1 MSLLTHFA
9 IQVCNHVDNVL
20 AGRNCPWPLSAD
32 ERAVLQAVR
41 GRVGKANA
49 ISLSEL
55 GFLAQIDARQVKG
68 IVSDLRKNFKVQLG
82 ASRGT
87 PGGYYLIA
95 TAAEAHES
103 AQYLFKQ
110 GTSMLKVARVLLG
123 RAAMAELYGQLAI
136 ELELTNPTPEENVH
150 AA

>member
-1 MSLLTHFA
+1 MPHLTHYA

-20 AGRNCPWPLSAD
+20 AGRNCPWPLGPN
-32 ERAVLQAVR
+32 ERAVLQTVR
-41 GRVGKANA
+41 GRVGKVNA
-49 ISLSEL
+49 ISLSDL
-55 GFLAQIDARQVKG
+55 GLLTTLDARQVKAA
-68 IVSDLRKNFKVQLG
+68 VSDLRKNFKVQLG

-95 TAAEAHES
+95 TAAEARES
-103 AQYLFKQ
+103 AHYLYEQ

-136 ELELTNPTPEENVH
+136 ELELTPAPQENVH